1 MFNSLNL
8 GKNYKVA
15 QVLLTKKARVDVAD
29 NTGSTALHYA
39 VFNGKIAN
47 TLRFNVS
54 IYTTLTLYSTYRI

>member
-29 NTGSTALHYA
+29 NDGSTALHYA
-39 VFNGKIAN
+39 VFNGKMAN
-47 TLRFNVS
+47 TL
-54 IYTTLTLYSTYRI
+54 TLAFIQH